1 MGAARLM
8 HDDCGGAPAQLL
20 EIARR
25 DPLFRRGAGR
35 NRLLALFNLL
45 GEQDTHTQRYR
56 GDLFT
61 IASRR
66 IFSAI
71 GSGSADGVPLDYI
84 YVEIKIR
91 VPAASG
97 KR

>member
-8 HDDCGGAPAQLL
+8 HDDCDGAPAQLL

-25 DPLFRRGAGR
+25 DPLFRGGAGR
-35 NRLLALFNLL
+35 SGLLALFNLL
-45 GEQDTHTQRYR
+45 GEQDTRTQRYR
-56 GDLFT
+56 AELLT
-61 IASRR
+61 IASWR

-71 GSGSADGVPLDYI
+71 GFGSADSVPLDYI

-97 KR
+97 KL